1 MSSGSGGTDVTTIA
15 LGFIVFMLVL
25 MDLHGFSAAS
35 AIFAIPA
42 VLFTGLL
49 IFLSH
54 LLGLLTGFFI
64 GALFAGPIGLILL
77 AVALFWLTK
86 SLSGITSQNYMVF
99 AIFIVLMLLLV

>member
-1 MSSGSGGTDVTTIA
+1 MSGGAGTNVTTIA

-25 MDLHGFSAAS
+25 MDVHGFSAAS

-42 VLFTGLL
+42 VIFTGLL
-49 IFLSH
+49 LFLSH
-54 LLGLLTGFFI
+54 LLGLLTGFFV

-77 AVALFWLTK
+77 GVALFWLAK
-86 SLSGITSQNYMVF
+86 SVSGINAQNYMVF